1 VSAERATEATINTP
15 LLGEERRRPADAGA
29 GLIRAIRAVGHEQ
42 GFARGER
49 ISPPGTPHAEE
60 PILMIESGFVTTAAT
75 APPNRQRTLL
85 SIHGPGDL
93 VGEHVLFGDP
103 AGARRLAVTGLTD
116 GRAWGVGRDRF
127 RQILDDTPRGWE
139 MLARYLDDRAAAAE
153 DRICL
158 MAGET
163 AGRRLAVFLLQLLSR
178 DEPAWPAIGH
188 SRRVPVPL
196 SRTDLA
202 EWIGVSRETVERVI
216 AGWVRRGMV
225 RTGRRDLVVHDLPG
239 LEKIAGDLQR
249 AG

>member
-1 VSAERATEATINTP
+1 MSAERAREVTINTP
-15 LLGEERRRPADAGA
+15 LPGAERRRLTGEGSD
-29 GLIRAIRAVGHEQ
+29 LMRAIHAVGHER

-49 ISPPGTPHAEE
+49 IPPAGPPQHDE
-60 PILMIESGFVTTAAT
+60 PILMIESGFVATVAA

-103 AGARRLAVTGLTD
+103 TAARRAVVTGITD
-116 GRAWGVGRDRF
+116 GRAWVVGRNRF
-127 RQILDDTPRGWE
+127 RQILDDSPRGWE

-178 DEPAWPAIGH
+178 DEPAWPADDQA
-188 SRRVPVPL
+188 RRVPVPL

-202 EWIGVSRETVERVI
+202 EWIGVSRETVERVL

-225 RTGRRDLVVHDLPG
+225 RTGRRDLVVQDLPG